1 MFASWGSPSGFFS
14 LHPMTLLYA
23 LWFPTAPSPPFVS
36 LNGFLLSA
44 AYFLVS
50 CWFSFLFFQVSFPM
64 RCLWELY
71 ARSGHCRW
79 HCGWGRGQN
88 LWPDGQGGCSHLH
101 VVLAVQAL
109 KCMQWPLVP
118 ALQRVISPWAPF
130 VGLTH
135 TIELASISC
144 SSMGA

>member
-1 MFASWGSPSGFFS
+1 MLAGVQFTLWFLLVPSHGPALCPVVPHSPIPSLCVSKWLSSLSCLLPSFLLVFLSFLSGFISYVLS
-14 LHPMTLLYA
+14 LGI
-23 LWFPTAPSPPFVS
+23 V
-36 LNGFLLSA
+36 
-44 AYFLVS
+44 
-50 CWFSFLFFQVSFPM
+50 C
-64 RCLWELY
+64 
-71 ARSGHCRW
+71 SGHCRW
-79 HCGWGRGQN
+79 HCGWGRTRN
-88 LWPDGQGGCSHLH
+88 LWPDGQGGGSYLH